1 MRNIKILS
9 MICII
14 IGNVLL
20 GGCSFYK
27 STNHNSNN
35 NESVNQNGLSIFE
48 YNEQFTNSYKKYIE
62 PLYIEEFDN
71 AEKFLKNQEL
81 TSNTDYLDEY
91 KNLLRICER
100 HISGFKKDMNNLVM
114 QDLKLTDMNNDL
126 VENSNILIAEINSKI
141 NALESIPSEK
151 HSLDLERF
159 VDYIESNF
167 QISERITDKF
177 ENSIKSIES
186 YLNIELNK

>member
-9 MICII
+9 IIFII

-27 STNHNSNN
+27 GTNHNSNN
-35 NESVNQNGLSIFE
+35 NEGVNQNGLSIFE
-48 YNEQFTNSYKKYIE
+48 YNDQFTSSYKKYIE

-91 KNLLRICER
+91 KNLLEICER

-114 QDLKLTDMNNDL
+114 QDLKLTDLNNEL
-126 VENSNILIAEINSKI
+126 VENSNTLITEINNKI

-151 HSLDLERF
+151 HSLDSDSF

-167 QISERITDKF
+167 QISEIITDKF
-177 ENSIKSIES
+177 ENSVNNIKN

>member
-9 MICII
+9 IIFII

-27 STNHNSNN
+27 GSNYNSNN
-35 NESVNQNGLSIFE
+35 NEIDNQNGLSVFE
-48 YNEQFTNSYKKYIE
+48 YNEQFTSSYKKYIE
-62 PLYIEEFDN
+62 PLYIEEFYN

-81 TSNTDYLDEY
+81 TSNTDYIDEY
-91 KNLLRICER
+91 QKLLGICER

-114 QDLKLTDMNNDL
+114 QDVKLTDLNNEL
-126 VENSNILIAEINSKI
+126 VENSNNLIAEIKSNLNDLK
-141 NALESIPSEK
+141 SIPNEK
-151 HSLDLERF
+151 HSLDTEKF
-159 VDYIESNF
+159 VEYIESNF
-167 QISERITDKF
+167 QISEAITDKF
-177 ENSIKSIES
+177 ENSVNNIKN

>member
-20 GGCSFYK
+20 GGCSLYK
-27 STNHNSNN
+27 TTNHNSNN
-35 NESVNQNGLSIFE
+35 NESVNQNGLSTFE
-48 YNEQFTNSYKKYIE
+48 YNEQFTSSYKKYIE

-91 KNLLRICER
+91 KKLLVICER

-114 QDLKLTDMNNDL
+114 QDLKLTDMNNEL
-126 VENSNILIAEINSKI
+126 VEISNALITEINSKI

-151 HSLDLERF
+151 HSLDSESF

-167 QISERITDKF
+167 QISERITDEF
-177 ENSIKSIES
+177 EISVNNIKN

>member
-81 TSNTDYLDEY
+81 TSNADYLDEY
-91 KNLLRICER
+91 KNLLGICER

-114 QDLKLTDMNNDL
+114 QDLKLTDMNNEL
-126 VENSNILIAEINSKI
+126 VENSDILITEINTKI

-151 HSLDLERF
+151 HSLDSDSF

-177 ENSIKSIES
+177 ENSI
-186 YLNIELNK
+186 

>member
-1 MRNIKILS
+1 MRNIRILS

-27 STNHNSNN
+27 TTNHNSNN

-48 YNEQFTNSYKKYIE
+48 YNEQFTSSYKKYIE

-91 KNLLRICER
+91 KKLLVICER

-114 QDLKLTDMNNDL
+114 QDLKLTDMNNEL
-126 VENSNILIAEINSKI
+126 VENSNALITEINSKI

-151 HSLDLERF
+151 HSLDSESF

-167 QISERITDKF
+167 QISERITDEF
-177 ENSIKSIES
+177 EISVNNIKN